1 MRALIQ
7 RVSYAKV
14 MENQE
19 ILGQIGPGLLVF
31 LGVGIADNPGSA
43 AWMAGKVARLR
54 IFNDRQNKMNLSV
67 MDTGGSVLVISQFTL
82 YGDARHG
89 NRPGFDQAAPP
100 ELAEPLYQEFCL
112 MLRQMGIPVQTGR
125 FAASMQVQLE
135 NDGPVT
141 IWLESKNKSTD
152 QAAKD

>member
-14 MENQE
+14 LENQE

-31 LGVGIADNPGSA
+31 IGVGTADNSRSA

-54 IFNDRQNKMNLSV
+54 IFIDEQKKMNRSV

-89 NRPGFDQAAPP
+89 TRPGFDQAAPP
-100 ELAEPLYQEFCL
+100 ELAEPLYQEFYQD
-112 MLRQMGIPVQTGR
+112 LRDMGIPVQTGR

-141 IWLESKNKSTD
+141 IWLETTD
-152 QAAKD
+152 